1 LKKRIYISV
10 TNDLVSDQ
18 RVHRLS
24 KLLLTGNTEVYL
36 IGRDMGTVPAG
47 LPHELKLIRFKLL
60 FNKGFLFYAFIN
72 IRLFLLL
79 LFKKKIDLLVANDLD
94 TLLPNYLVSRIRK
107 CPLVFDSHEYFT
119 EVPELMGRNFVKKI
133 WGKIENYIV
142 PELKY
147 AITVNDS
154 LAEIFEQK
162 YGTHFEVVR
171 NVPDI
176 EMNTGSYNLP
186 EKFNSKKIILY
197 QGSVNQG
204 RGLEMMIELMKEMN
218 GVVLVIAGEGD
229 IMLDLRKKAEDPD
242 IFEKIHFT
250 GRLSPENLRA
260 LTKQADLGIS
270 LEQNMGLNYFYAL
283 PNKIFDYIH
292 AQVPVLCSDFPEMKK
307 IIELTQTG
315 MTVNTQS
322 KKQIKERILKMLYR
336 DDLLQQWKKNAMKA
350 AEKYCWQNEQKILK
364 QLYIKAGIL
373 FENE

>member
-315 MTVNTQS
+315 MTVNPQS